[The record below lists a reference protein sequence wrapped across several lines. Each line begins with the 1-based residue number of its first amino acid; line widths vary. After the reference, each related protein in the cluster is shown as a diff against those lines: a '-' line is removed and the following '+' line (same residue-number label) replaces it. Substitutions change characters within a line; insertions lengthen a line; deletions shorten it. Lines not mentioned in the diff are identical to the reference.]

1 MRVKLKKY
9 KIAKPS
15 IPIIVVGILNAYITN
30 SLGFLIASKLT
41 FRKFKHSIKLD
52 LPSDFIETTGFIAWM
67 YIRLKKKLEKN
78 IAFEI
83 IRATILSS
91 GLAIQQANFRNV
103 EKPRTFENI
112 VKYQQLNNQEGTT
125 KLNTMEVIEQ
135 SKKRYEFH
143 ITRCL
148 FKEFFAHVEVP
159 ELTSIMC
166 SIDNAIFNSYLPE
179 KLTFHRNGLGNTFMS
194 GHKYC
199 EFVVEN
205 NEVNSDN

>member
-9 KIAKPS
+9 KVAEPS
-15 IPIIVVGILNAYITN
+15 IP
-30 SLGFLIASKLT
+30 LIAVGVLKAYVTNPFGFMIATKLT
-41 FRKFKHSIKLD
+41 FKRFKHSIKLD
-52 LPSDFIETTGFIAWM
+52 LPSDFIETAGFMAWM
-67 YIRLKKKLEKN
+67 YIRLKKKLGN
-78 IAFEI
+78 DTAFEI
-83 IRATILSS
+83 IRATVLTS
-91 GLAIQQANFRNV
+91 GLAVQQANFRNV
-103 EKPRTFENI
+103 EKPRTFANL

-125 KLNTMEVIEQ
+125 KLNTMEVVEQ
-135 SKKRYEFH
+135 SEKRYEFR

-148 FKEFFAHVEVP
+148 FKEFFTHINVL

-179 KLTFHRNGLGNTFMS
+179 QITFHRNGLGKTFMS

-205 NEVNSDN
+205 HGAKP